1 MAERF
6 LRIARKWLKDAA
18 VLLQYA
24 DIQRFSGVTV
34 ANALAETVT
43 KPFTKTPGKR
53 ADKLI
58 SSSLSYRQHTLRI
71 LPTPFLLRVL
81 KQVKITLRPQ
91 NVI

>member
-1 MAERF
+1 MSLTICSIFFVIFVIFKEALIKLVCAMAERF

-58 SSSLSYRQHTLRI
+58 SSS
-71 LPTPFLLRVL
+71 
-81 KQVKITLRPQ
+81 
-91 NVI
+91 